1 MTQNL
6 IKQPTWRAALWLCL
20 LATSLTGCTT
30 SKTKTPTKE
39 PEKQQLI
46 WPAPPDPGRFAYEKT
61 FRSSEDIVLDSNEVK
76 LKKALTGLGG
86 ANGNPVIDKPS
97 GIASRKGLI
106 YVAEPSVKRI
116 TVFNIPARKLFRIGV
131 REPNDLKKPM
141 AIALDKMDRV
151 YVLDTEKK
159 QVMVFDALGL
169 FLYSIGLETGFTYPV
184 AVAASP
190 NGDTIYVVDRGDV
203 ANNDH
208 KVVAFAPDGS
218 ERFRLG
224 PRGAEPGQ
232 FNIPLAAAVGTDGS
246 LHIVDA
252 GNFRIQKFDANG
264 KFIMSFGGSGAE
276 LGRFSRPRAIALDN
290 ENNIYVSD
298 SGFGNVQI
306 FNADGQLLM
315 PIGSLTRKSAPGN
328 FPLIASISVDETGRL
343 YILDHFFKKI
353 EVFKRL
359 KVDSETPSETNR

>member
-1 MTQNL
+1 MTKFL
-6 IKQPTWRAALWLCL
+6 TKQPTWRATLWLSL
-20 LATSLTGCTT
+20 LAASLTGCAV
-30 SKTKTPTKE
+30 SKAKTPAKE

-46 WPAPPDPGRFAYEKT
+46 WPAPPDPGRFAYETT
-61 FRSSEDIVLDSNEVK
+61 FRSTEDIVLDSPEVK

-86 ANGNPVIDKPS
+86 TNSNPVIDKPS
-97 GIASRKGLI
+97 GIAARNGLI
-106 YVAEPSVKRI
+106 YVAEPSAKRI
-116 TVFNIPARKLFRIGV
+116 TVFNIPARKLFRMGV

-141 AIALDKMDRV
+141 AIALDKIGRV

-159 QVMVFDALGL
+159 KVMVFDALGL
-169 FLYSIGLETGFTYPV
+169 FLYSIGLESGFTFPV

-190 NGDTIYVVDRGDV
+190 DGKTIYVVDRGDV
-203 ANNDH
+203 ANADH

-224 PRGAEPGQ
+224 PRGAEAGK
-232 FNIPLAAAVGTDGS
+232 FNIPLAAAVGNDGA

-252 GNFRIQKFDANG
+252 GNFRVQKFDANG
-264 KFIMSFGGSGAE
+264 KFLLSFGGNGAE
-276 LGRFSRPRAIALDN
+276 LGRFSRPRAIALDA

-306 FNADGQLLM
+306 FNPEGQLLL
-315 PIGSLTRKSAPGN
+315 PIGRLTRKSAPGN
-328 FPLIASISVDETGRL
+328 FPLIAAIGVDETGRL

-359 KVDSETPSETNR
+359 KVE